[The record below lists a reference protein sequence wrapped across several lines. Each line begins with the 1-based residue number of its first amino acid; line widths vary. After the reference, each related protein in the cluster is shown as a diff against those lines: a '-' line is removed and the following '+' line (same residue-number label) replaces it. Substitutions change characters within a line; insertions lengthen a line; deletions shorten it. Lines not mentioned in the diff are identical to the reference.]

1 MYYTR
6 HTIQLLGL
14 KFLHIINNLLV
25 LHQNPSGYLSM
36 PTDCHNFWPVNI
48 EHCSLSKSMRYVPA
62 KIKTKQQQKRN
73 NSQFFSIGSLCKKMT
88 SFV

>member
-1 MYYTR
+1 MYYTH

-48 EHCSLSKSMRYVPA
+48 EHCSLSISMRYVPA
-62 KIKTKQQQKRN
+62 KIKTKQQQKETAHNFLNR
-73 NSQFFSIGSLCKKMT
+73 ISL
-88 SFV
+88 